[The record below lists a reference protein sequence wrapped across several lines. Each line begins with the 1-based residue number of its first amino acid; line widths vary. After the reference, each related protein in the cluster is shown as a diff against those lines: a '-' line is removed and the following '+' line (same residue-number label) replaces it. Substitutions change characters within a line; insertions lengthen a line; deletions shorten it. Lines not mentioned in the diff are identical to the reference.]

1 MLEGIRGKQPVT
13 HRIVTLLI
21 ALPLVVL
28 LWTAAPHATA
38 QQSTGAMIV
47 GGPYAVNVGAK
58 SATVMWLVQTG
69 EASLGTQPGKLDK
82 RSPVL
87 RAESMVFPGLKAGT
101 TYYYQAFPG
110 EAGKGSF
117 KTPPTGPAQFQFVV
131 YGDTRTRHDVHRT
144 VIQGILKNT
153 NPDFVMHTGDLV
165 AEGSD
170 ASLWPIF
177 FDAERELLRQAAFFP
192 TLGNHERD
200 AKNYFDFMD
209 ARPFYSFN
217 WGNAHFTVFNS
228 DIENA
233 GATKAEK
240 DAFWTE
246 QARWLEAD
254 LRDAQNADF
263 RFVFAHHPPET
274 AVMRRQG
281 ENPRMTEL
289 EPMFEKYRLSAGF
302 FGHDHNYQH
311 YLKNGVH
318 YFITGGGGAPLYD
331 VDTPPKG
338 ITMKV
343 VSTENFVVV
352 NVDGKTAR
360 VEARKPDG
368 ELLESTV
375 LGQ

>member
-1 MLEGIRGKQPVT
+1 
-13 HRIVTLLI
+13 
-21 ALPLVVL
+21 
-28 LWTAAPHATA
+28 
-38 QQSTGAMIV
+38 
-47 GGPYAVNVGAK
+47 
-58 SATVMWLVQTG
+58 
-69 EASLGTQPGKLDK
+69 
-82 RSPVL
+82 
-87 RAESMVFPGLKAGT
+87 
-101 TYYYQAFPG
+101 
-110 EAGKGSF
+110 
-117 KTPPTGPAQFQFVV
+117 VV

-144 VIQGILKNT
+144 VIQGILKNAQ
-153 NPDFVMHTGDLV
+153 PDFVMHTGDLV

-177 FDAERELLRQAAFFP
+177 FDAERELLRHAAFFP

-217 WGNAHFTVFNS
+217 WGSAHFTVFNS

-233 GATKAEK
+233 GATRAEK
-240 DAFWTE
+240 DAFWAE

-274 AVMRRQG
+274 AVKRRQG

-289 EPMFEKYRLSAGF
+289 EPLFEKYHLSAGF

-318 YFITGGGGAPLYD
+318 YFTTGGGGAPLYD
-331 VDTPPKG
+331 VDTPPPG
-338 ITMKV
+338 ITIKV
-343 VSTENFVVV
+343 ESIENFVMV
-352 NVDGKTAR
+352 NVDGRKAR
-360 VEARKPDG
+360 VEAVTPSGARLDVA
-368 ELLESTV
+368 ELD
-375 LGQ
+375 Q